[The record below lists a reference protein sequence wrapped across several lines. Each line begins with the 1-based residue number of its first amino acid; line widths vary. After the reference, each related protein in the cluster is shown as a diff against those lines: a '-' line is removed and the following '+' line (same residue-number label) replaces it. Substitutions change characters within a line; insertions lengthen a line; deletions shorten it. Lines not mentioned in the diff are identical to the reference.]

1 MVINTIMDMATAMVV
16 ALKKKYY
23 LEKEQSEMIALFFE
37 AKSFYRFILTINMLT
52 IIRATIL
59 FKFEMLL
66 LYLKIKNYEETI
78 FFTHFYSVFNGYPM

>member
-1 MVINTIMDMATAMVV
+1 MVINIIMAMAMAMVV